1 MSTRKLILAAI
12 FCGLAIVLAGGTK
25 LFQVATEDAR
35 AEVFALRTSQTLAD
49 MTVSVDSVEQTAN
62 GTYITVSM
70 VGVDDADA
78 GEGWRVL
85 ADGVVLS
92 PVAQS
97 ADVKGVPCGTTTVDV
112 TVQCVVAFP
121 VTTGSVTV
129 AYLRAGAQSQWAP

>member
-1 MSTRKLILAAI
+1 
-12 FCGLAIVLAGGTK
+12 
-25 LFQVATEDAR
+25 
-35 AEVFALRTSQTLAD
+35 
-49 MTVSVDSVEQTAN
+49 MTVSVDAVEQAED
-62 GTYITVSM
+62 GTFITVSM

-92 PVAQS
+92 PLPKSSVA
-97 ADVKGVPCGTTTVDV
+97 KGVPCDTTSVGVPV
-112 TVQCVVAFP
+112 TCVVAFP

>member
-1 MSTRKLILAAI
+1 M
-12 FCGLAIVLAGGTK
+12 
-25 LFQVATEDAR
+25 FQVAREDAR
-35 AEVFALRTSQTLAD
+35 AEVFPLRTSQTLAD
-49 MTVSVDSVEQTAN
+49 MTVSVDEVKQVPT
-62 GTYITVSM
+62 GTFITVSM

-92 PVAQS
+92 PVAQN
-97 ADVKGVPCGTTTVDV
+97 ADVQGVPCDTTTVDV
-112 TVQCVVAFP
+112 MVQCVVAFP

>member
-25 LFQVATEDAR
+25 LFQVAREDAR
-35 AEVFALRTSQTLAD
+35 AEVFPLRTSQTLAD
-49 MTVSVDSVEQTAN
+49 MTVSVDAVKQSDT
-62 GTYITVSM
+62 GTYVMVSM

-92 PVAQS
+92 PVAQDS
-97 ADVKGVPCGTTTVDV
+97 DAQGVPCDTTSVDV
-112 TVQCVVAFP
+112 KVQCTVAFP

>member
-25 LFQVATEDAR
+25 LFQVAKEDAR
-35 AEVFALRTSQTLAD
+35 AEVFPLRTSQTLAD
-49 MTVSVDSVEQTAN
+49 MTVSVDAIEQTEN
-62 GTYITVSM
+62 GTFIMVSM

-92 PVAQS
+92 PVRPTS
-97 ADVKGVPCGTTTVDV
+97 VTNGVPCDTTSVDV
-112 TVQCVVAFP
+112 PVKCTVAFP

-129 AYLRAGAQSQWAP
+129 AYLRAGDQSQWAP

>member
-12 FCGLAIVLAGGTK
+12 FCGLAIVLAGGAK
-25 LFQVATEDAR
+25 MFQVAREDAR
-35 AEVFALRTSQTLAD
+35 AEVFPLRTSQTLAD
-49 MTVSVDSVEQTAN
+49 MTVSVDEVKQVPT
-62 GTYITVSM
+62 GTFITVSM

-92 PVAQS
+92 PVAQN
-97 ADVKGVPCGTTTVDV
+97 ADVQGVPCDTTTVDV
-112 TVQCVVAFP
+112 MVQCVVAFP

>member
-12 FCGLAIVLAGGTK
+12 FCGLAIILAGGTK
-25 LFQVATEDAR
+25 LFQVAQEDAR
-35 AEVFALRTSQTLAD
+35 AEVLSLQTSQTLAD
-49 MTVSVDSVEQTAN
+49 MTVSVDAVEQADS
-62 GTYITVSM
+62 GTYVTVSM

-92 PVAQS
+92 PLPKSSVPN
-97 ADVKGVPCGTTTVDV
+97 GVPCDTTTVG
-112 TVQCVVAFP
+112 VQVRCIVAFP

>member
-25 LFQVATEDAR
+25 LFQVAREDAR
-35 AEVFALRTSQTLAD
+35 AEVFPLRTSQTLAD
-49 MTVSVDSVEQTAN
+49 MTVSVDAVEQAET
-62 GTYITVSM
+62 GTFVTVSM
-70 VGVDDADA
+70 VGVEDADA

-92 PVAQS
+92 PLPKSSVS
-97 ADVKGVPCGTTTVDV
+97 KGVPCDTTSVGV
-112 TVQCVVAFP
+112 LVKCVVAFP

>member
-25 LFQVATEDAR
+25 LFQVAREDAR
-35 AEVFALRTSQTLAD
+35 AEVFPLGTSQTLAD
-49 MTVSVDSVEQTAN
+49 MTVSVDSVKQTAI
-62 GTYITVSM
+62 GTYVTVSM

-85 ADGVVLS
+85 ADGEVLS
-92 PVAQS
+92 PVAQNT
-97 ADVKGVPCGTTTVDV
+97 DDQGVPCGTTSVDV
-112 TVQCVVAFP
+112 KVQCTVTFP
-121 VTTGSVTV
+121 MTTGTVTV